1 MVIRVGDK
9 LVCGAL
15 ILSLLGGLPG
25 CSFLF
30 TTAPKAAPSHTGS
43 TSQYESTKC
52 TTSKAAPIVDTV
64 IAGLEGVRTGIALA
78 ADKSD
83 YASSPISKEAD
94 IAFGLGFLALFSAS
108 AIYGFYVTGEC
119 SKLHQHGDEVERR
132 HQTEDRETGD
142 PNDLPPRGP
151 AAAPP
156 SSHAFESRQPAVPPR
171 THPE

>member
-15 ILSLLGGLPG
+15 MLSLLGGLPG

-30 TTAPKAAPSHTGS
+30 TTAPKSAPSHEGA
-43 TSQYESTKC
+43 TSEYEPSHC
-52 TTSKAAPIVDTV
+52 TTSQAAPIVDTV
-64 IAGLEGVRTGIALA
+64 IAGLEGVRTGLALA

-83 YASSPISKEAD
+83 YANSPISKEAD

-119 SKLHQHGDEVERR
+119 SKLHHHDAVVEKRR
-132 HQTEDRETGD
+132 VSEDRETGD

-151 AAAPP
+151 APPP
-156 SSHAFESRQPAVPPR
+156 SPAIPGRPSAIPQQR
-171 THPE
+171 TDR